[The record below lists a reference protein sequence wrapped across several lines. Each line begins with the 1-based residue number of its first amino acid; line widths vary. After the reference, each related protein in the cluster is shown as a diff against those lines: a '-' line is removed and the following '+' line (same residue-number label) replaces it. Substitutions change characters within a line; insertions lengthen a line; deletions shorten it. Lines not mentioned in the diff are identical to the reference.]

1 MERRH
6 LLMNKRTHITDLE
19 FATILQDNLSTE
31 DTTVFFEHI
40 ASCNYCSERFAS
52 AVAGDLMIAPK
63 DMKANLLKAV
73 RKPEVQLERK
83 ARETARRVKLFLY
96 SLKVGAATVFA
107 LALIIVTLDFSK
119 SSENTAPTYETKT
132 SNIENENTDLSF
144 TTVIKNQMDTLT
156 QNMLNFSNKIMNT
169 EVNLDDQEKK

>member
-1 MERRH
+1 
-6 LLMNKRTHITDLE
+6 MNKRTHITDLE

-31 DTTVFFEHI
+31 DTKVFFEHI

-83 ARETARRVKLFLY
+83 AKETARRVKLFLY

-119 SSENTAPTYETKT
+119 SSENTAPIIDTNA
-132 SNIENENTDLSF
+132 SNVENENTDLSF